1 MAALLRASNLI
12 SKMLDSASRKVEKID
27 MEALEKFNKSL
38 ICYYCK
44 KPPRPSEKLYSH
56 KYGCHPEII
65 TCKDCASKT
74 CSNGIGQSY
83 DLSLTKFLSI
93 FKLWHC
99 IFHKNGCTE
108 ELEAK
113 DLNAHEEI
121 CLFRDVTC
129 PKLGCNM
136 KIPFNGIVDHYQ
148 EKHTDLK
155 IIDNVLDFKGSLED
169 LTKSTF
175 ILNSYGMPFF
185 PQFKVTDKMVLNFWV
200 FGHGAQAEINS
211 FDLFIKFFLNGQPRF
226 GSFDSV
232 KGINVDH
239 DMLTLGQSCMMVPVK
254 RLTQYYDVESNEF
267 KDQECIEFQ
276 MEIMSEKLDE
286 VAKDKNNESGIE
298 DSEIEEK

>member
-1 MAALLRASNLI
+1 MAALLRASNLL
-12 SKMLDSASRKVEKID
+12 SKMLDSASKKVEKID
-27 MEALEKFNKSL
+27 MEALEKFNRSL
-38 ICYYCK
+38 FCYYCK

-56 KYGCHPEII
+56 DVCHPEII
-65 TCKDCASKT
+65 TCEDCASKT
-74 CSNGIGQSY
+74 CSNGMDQSY
-83 DLSLTKFLSI
+83 DVSLNKFLSI

-129 PKLGCNM
+129 PTYPKLGCNM
-136 KIPFNGIVDHYQ
+136 KIPFNGIVDHYK

-155 IIDNVLDFKGSLED
+155 IIDNVLEFKGSFED
-169 LTKSTF
+169 LKKSTF
-175 ILNSYGMPFF
+175 ILNSYGKPFF
-185 PQFKVTDKMVLNFWV
+185 PQFKVTDMILLFWV
-200 FGHGAQAEINS
+200 IGHGDQAEINS
-211 FDLFIKFFLNGQPRF
+211 FELFIKFFLDGKPKL
-226 GSFDSV
+226 GLFDSV

-239 DMLTLGQSCMMVPVK
+239 NMLTLGLMVPVK
-254 RLTQYYDVESNEF
+254 RLTRYYDVESNEF
-267 KDQECIEFQ
+267 KDQTFIEFQ
-276 MEIMSEKLDE
+276 MEIVSEKLDE